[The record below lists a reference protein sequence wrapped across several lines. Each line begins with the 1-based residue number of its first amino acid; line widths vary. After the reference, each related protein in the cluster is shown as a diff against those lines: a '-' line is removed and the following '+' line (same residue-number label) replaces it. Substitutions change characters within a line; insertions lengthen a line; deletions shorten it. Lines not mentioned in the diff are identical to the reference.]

1 MTARQTILYF
11 GCYLIV
17 LGLLVMFTPNLVAA
31 LLFLPPPA
39 DHNVTMVGL
48 LAVILGYYYTRMARA
63 DVVAF
68 YQATVIG
75 RFGATAAV
83 VLLAVL
89 SDLPFNYVI
98 VVVVD
103 AAGAIW
109 TAKALRRE
117 GHAAVTI

>member
-1 MTARQTILYF
+1 
-11 GCYLIV
+11 
-17 LGLLVMFTPNLVAA
+17 
-31 LLFLPPPA
+31 
-39 DHNVTMVGL
+39 
-48 LAVILGYYYTRMARA
+48 MARH
-63 DVVAF
+63 
-68 YQATVIG
+68 IRIP
-75 RFGATAAV
+75 RFLIATAAV